1 MISFRIYYKILIMT
15 DRELVSRLIM
25 LVITSQL
32 SVKDAVLKFPKD
44 TDDIN
49 IKTAYHALLHYEA
62 DEDFRATDYEFR
74 EEQDNYLT
82 MISELL
88 ANNKE
93 LPKNII
99 KSYESYFPEVEL
111 PKSKTILNFLIS
123 LSKFLNVKTKKRSNK

>member
-1 MISFRIYYKILIMT
+1 MT

-123 LSKFLNVKTKKRSNK
+123 LSKFLNVKTEKRSNK